1 MNKMEKEFHN
11 IYNEIVDLMENA
23 ISESAHPYRTFSL
36 ASVDDK
42 SPKVRTVVLRDFS
55 KQNNYFEFHSDI
67 RSPKLA
73 ELKNNNN
80 FSALFYSS
88 QNKVQI
94 RFSGK
99 TKFFYDCSET
109 TKRWKQ
115 VTPSSK
121 RCYMGHYSPSE
132 SLNEYHPN
140 IPESVQFK
148 NPSDEE
154 SLVGYKNFVIV
165 RCYFNNID
173 YLKLKYSG
181 HIRCNFTLGESKIN
195 AEWIAP

>member
-1 MNKMEKEFHN
+1 MEKEFQN
-11 IYNEIVDLMENA
+11 IYDEIVDLMK
-23 ISESAHPYRTFSL
+23 SALNDSSHTYRTFSF
-36 ASVDDK
+36 ASIDEK
-42 SPKVRTVVLRDFS
+42 SPKVRTVVLRSFS
-55 KQNNYFEFHSDI
+55 IKDNYFEFHSDI
-67 RSPKLA
+67 RSPKLS
-73 ELKNNNN
+73 ELKKNKN

-88 QNKVQI
+88 ETKVQI

-99 TKFFYDCSET
+99 VKTLYNCSET
-109 TKRWKQ
+109 EKRWEQ

-121 RCYMGHYSPSE
+121 RCYMGPYSPSE

-140 IPESVQFK
+140 IPENFQFN

-154 SLVGYKNFVIV
+154 SSAGYKNFVII
-165 RCYFNNID
+165 RCFFDRLD

-181 HIRCNFTLGESKIN
+181 HSRCCFKFYENDII

>member
-1 MNKMEKEFHN
+1 MKKEFQN
-11 IYNEIVDLMENA
+11 IYNEIVGLMQDA
-23 ISESAHPYRTFSL
+23 ISESSHSYRTFSL

-42 SPKVRTVVLRDFS
+42 FPKVRTVVLRDFCT
-55 KQNNYFEFHSDI
+55 KNNYFEFHSDI

-73 ELKNNNN
+73 ELKKNNN

-88 QNKVQI
+88 QTKVQI
-94 RFSGK
+94 RYIGK
-99 TKFFYDCSET
+99 TKVIYDCSET
-109 TKRWKQ
+109 EKRWDK

-121 RCYMGHYSPSE
+121 RCYMGPYSPSE
-132 SLNEYHPN
+132 SLSEYHPN

-154 SLVGYKNFVIV
+154 SLSGYKNFVII
-165 RCYFNNID
+165 RCYFDRVD

-181 HIRCNFTLGESKIN
+181 HYRCNFTLNKNKID

>member
-1 MNKMEKEFHN
+1 MEKEFQN

-55 KQNNYFEFHSDI
+55 KKNNYFEFHSDI

-88 QNKVQI
+88 QTKVQI
-94 RFSGK
+94 RFNGK
-99 TKFFYDCSET
+99 TKVFYDCSET
-109 TKRWKQ
+109 KKRWEQ

-121 RCYMGHYSPSE
+121 RCYMGPYSPSE
-132 SLNEYHPN
+132 PLSEYHPN

-148 NPSDEE
+148 NPSDKE
-154 SLVGYKNFVIV
+154 SLIGYKNFVIV
-165 RCYFNNID
+165 RCYFDKVD

-181 HIRCNFTLGESKIN
+181 HFRCNFVLSKAKIN

>member
-1 MNKMEKEFHN
+1 MEKEFQN
-11 IYNEIVDLMENA
+11 IYDEIVGLMQDA
-23 ISESAHPYRTFSL
+23 ISESSHAYRTFSL

-42 SPKVRTVVLRDFS
+42 SPKVRTVVLRDFN
-55 KQNNYFEFHSDI
+55 KKNNYFEFHSDI
-67 RSPKLA
+67 RSPKLT

-99 TKFFYDCSET
+99 AEVFYNCSET
-109 TKRWKQ
+109 VKRWEQ

-121 RCYMGHYSPSE
+121 RCYMGPFSPSE
-132 SLNEYHPN
+132 SLSKYHPN
-140 IPESVQFK
+140 IPESVKFK
-148 NPSDEE
+148 NPSDKE
-154 SLVGYKNFVIV
+154 SSAGYKNFVIV
-165 RCYFNNID
+165 RCHFNQVD

-181 HIRCNFTLGESKIN
+181 HFRCNFVLSKAKIN

>member
-1 MNKMEKEFHN
+1 MEKEFQN
-11 IYNEIVDLMENA
+11 IYDEIVDLMENA

-55 KQNNYFEFHSDI
+55 KKNNYFEFHSDI

-88 QNKVQI
+88 QTKVQI
-94 RFSGK
+94 RFNGK
-99 TKFFYDCSET
+99 TKVFYDCSET
-109 TKRWKQ
+109 KKRWDQ

-121 RCYMGHYSPSE
+121 RCYMGPYSPSE
-132 SLNEYHPN
+132 SLSEYHPN

-148 NPSDEE
+148 NPSDKE
-154 SLVGYKNFVIV
+154 SLIGYKNFVIV
-165 RCYFNNID
+165 RCYFDKID

-181 HIRCNFTLGESKIN
+181 HFRCSFMLNESGID